1 MDFPKASFEY
11 CAFILFYKKYVVLIK
26 PQMNPQRSA
35 NKSSISRKKNNK
47 IPSALK
53 HCVRDFW
60 VRYLKQDLKLHPQ
73 ICVSETYKD
82 LAKLKDVSIK
92 KLKNLVFTHVESQQ
106 RFEMVQ
112 QIYQEILEIFKR
124 NPNIEVEY
132 PKHTSLLK
140 RWFQRI
146 LRLSYGEIKKL
157 VLQHNR
163 HELLQKF
170 EDEENDGPLISS
182 PEEEEEED
190 SGVIPKIEETSSSSH
205 SPLNNTT
212 SLVIQIPYEYLLVMQ
227 NQISH
232 LIAIINSMSTR

>member
-1 MDFPKASFEY
+1 
-11 CAFILFYKKYVVLIK
+11 
-26 PQMNPQRSA
+26 MNPHRSA
-35 NKSSISRKKNNK
+35 NKSSISRKKKKK
-47 IPSALK
+47 IPSSLK

-60 VRYLKQDLKLHPQ
+60 VRYLKQDLRLHPQ
-73 ICVSETYKD
+73 ICVSETYQE

-132 PKHTSLLK
+132 PKHTNLLK

-146 LRLSYGEIKKL
+146 LRLSYDEIKKL
-157 VLQHNR
+157 VLQNNR

-182 PEEEEEED
+182 PEEEED
-190 SGVIPKIEETSSSSH
+190 LGVIPKVEETSSSSH
-205 SPLNNTT
+205 PPLNNN

>member
-1 MDFPKASFEY
+1 MK
-11 CAFILFYKKYVVLIK
+11 
-26 PQMNPQRSA
+26 PQRS
-35 NKSSISRKKNNK
+35 NKSSISRKKKNK

-73 ICVSETYKD
+73 ICVSETYQE

-92 KLKNLVFTHVESQQ
+92 KLKNLVFAHVGSQQ

-132 PKHTSLLK
+132 PKHTNLLK

-146 LRLSYGEIKKL
+146 LRLSYEEMKKL
-157 VLQHNR
+157 VSQNSR
-163 HELLQKF
+163 NEIMQEF
-170 EDEENDGPLISS
+170 EEEEEEEPQISS
-182 PEEEEEED
+182 PEED
-190 SGVIPKIEETSSSSH
+190 LVIPKIEEPSTNT
-205 SPLNNTT
+205 PLN